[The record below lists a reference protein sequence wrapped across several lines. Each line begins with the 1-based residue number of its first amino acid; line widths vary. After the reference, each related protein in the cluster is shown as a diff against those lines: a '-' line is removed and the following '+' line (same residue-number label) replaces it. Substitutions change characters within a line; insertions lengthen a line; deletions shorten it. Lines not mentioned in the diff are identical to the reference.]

1 MITEE
6 TVLILGAG
14 ASMTYGF
21 PSGKQL
27 KALIWEQLR
36 RDNTDIYPIIDV
48 NTNNSKSIQMYKA
61 FAQEFRDNLM
71 LSPDESIDSFLE
83 YHENYRQI
91 GKLLITIILLRYEKR
106 LFLFDQWLSYLINK
120 NIDSNTPIRFSDGHW
135 YQLLFNQMCKDCKF
149 EDFSIKNKVS
159 IITFNY
165 DRSLEYYLLTC
176 LHAKY
181 KRSIRECAEILKNI
195 PILHIYGKLGELP
208 ELSPDPKTA
217 IPYDNLNNRFLTH
230 YLQTAENSIKI
241 IHDPNTHTSPEFQE
255 AQNLIIKA
263 TRIYF
268 LGFGF
273 LKENLKRLFTPYS
286 NPNSE
291 FGLLGNTSGASGA
304 GDKCFG
310 TMLGI
315 SPHHKHWLAQRGFRN
330 LQYELP
336 SSGKDPHSLCFPD
349 STIYDFLF
357 YNIHTRFD

>member
-36 RDNTDIYPIIDV
+36 RDNTDIYPIINV
-48 NTNNSKSIQMYKA
+48 NTNNSKSIHLHKA
-61 FAQEFRDNLM
+61 FAQEFRDNLL

-83 YHENYRQI
+83 YHEDYRRI
-91 GKLLITIILLRYEKR
+91 GKLLITNILLRYEKR
-106 LFLFDQWLSYLINK
+106 QFLFDQWLSYLINNNK
-120 NIDSNTPIRFSDGHW
+120 DKETPVRFSDGHW

-149 EDFSIKNKVS
+149 EDFPIKNKAS

-181 KRSIRECAEILKNI
+181 KRSLHECSAVLLKI

-217 IPYDNLNNRFLTH
+217 IPYDNLDNHFLTQ
-230 YLQTAENSIKI
+230 YLRTAEDSIKI

-255 AQNLIIKA
+255 AQKLIKNA

-273 LKENLKRLFTPYS
+273 LKENLKRLFTDYS
-286 NPNSE
+286 NSNLE
-291 FGLLGNTSGASGA
+291 FGLLGNTSGTPGA
-304 GDKCFG
+304 GGKCFG

-315 SPHHKHWLAQRGFRN
+315 SPHHKHWLAQRGFN
-330 LQYELP
+330 SLQYELA
-336 SSGKDPHSLCFPD
+336 SREKNPHSLRFPD

-357 YNIHTRFD
+357 YNVHTRFD